1 MAGEA
6 LAKVG
11 SLAFFIVL
19 ARKVGEEGFGVF
31 SFALALTGALLI
43 AAGFGTDDLLAR
55 EVSRDRNRAGR
66 YLGDAVGLKIVT
78 SVGLLAV
85 ALAVVLIGDYPPDAR
100 WVTLLVGAGVAME
113 VMSRSWH
120 SVFQAHERLGLVSS
134 CLIVQRLVTAAGGIT
149 ILLAGGGL
157 VAASAMFAVGALV
170 ALTTAEVMLR
180 RVIGVRRTMP
190 TRAGSLRLLKAGVP
204 IGIAG
209 VLFTLLL
216 RLDVTLLSFLSTD
229 AEVGV
234 YAAAFRLVEGIQF
247 VSWAFGAAMLPWFA
261 RTKAPALLERGFML
275 GLKFEAGLLL
285 PVGLVF
291 TLFAPSIVHLLYG
304 GQFQG
309 AVVPLRILGC
319 TVAFYGLQSFAGVVL
334 IARDAPR
341 LLLRNVAIVCAQN
354 IVCNAI
360 FIPLYGADGAAA
372 VTLSSSVLLATLAV
386 TQGSRR
392 CHGLMPLRSFGG
404 PLLAA
409 VAMALVGVGVPLP
422 AIPAGALALLT
433 YAGVLGAFEWALF
446 PDDVRSYLRSLPRLG
461 RARLA
466 AS

>member
-1 MAGEA
+1 VAGEA

-190 TRAGSLRLLKAGVP
+190 TRAGSL
-204 IGIAG
+204 
-209 VLFTLLL
+209 
-216 RLDVTLLSFLSTD
+216 
-229 AEVGV
+229 
-234 YAAAFRLVEGIQF
+234 
-247 VSWAFGAAMLPWFA
+247 GASA
-261 RTKAPALLERGFML
+261 
-275 GLKFEAGLLL
+275 
-285 PVGLVF
+285 
-291 TLFAPSIVHLLYG
+291 
-304 GQFQG
+304 
-309 AVVPLRILGC
+309 
-319 TVAFYGLQSFAGVVL
+319 
-334 IARDAPR
+334 
-341 LLLRNVAIVCAQN
+341 
-354 IVCNAI
+354 
-360 FIPLYGADGAAA
+360 
-372 VTLSSSVLLATLAV
+372 
-386 TQGSRR
+386 
-392 CHGLMPLRSFGG
+392 
-404 PLLAA
+404 
-409 VAMALVGVGVPLP
+409 
-422 AIPAGALALLT
+422 
-433 YAGVLGAFEWALF
+433 
-446 PDDVRSYLRSLPRLG
+446 
-461 RARLA
+461 
-466 AS
+466 